1 MKCTENG
8 VFCGSGQQQ
17 INYSVPL
24 GVANAATSIRVEL
37 QASGYSAGCG
47 EFSGI
52 DQGATEYGN
61 LTLQFNIDNQWG
73 ANLPRTMVTPGATDF
88 RLTSH
93 VQNEVPYDNSDW
105 KGQLWWSVLL
115 AEDNHVIKAFSADGA
130 HETFSIWILP
140 GRARCCLKKPAGV
153 GLTSWRDSAHRIR
166 SSWVRPTRHEAI
178 PSRLVPSS
186 PPDAAQTAS
195 RHQQQDDRRGP

>member
-1 MKCTENG
+1 MKPTENG

-105 KGQLWWSVLL
+105 KGQLWWSFHNFNTASLSRPTFAATFVD
-115 AEDNHVIKAFSADGA
+115 APTSFGAIGNWADGLFYDFA
-130 HETFSIWILP
+130 YKDLAKGGNCFGMVLDSI
-140 GRARCCLKKPAGV
+140 
-153 GLTSWRDSAHRIR
+153 
-166 SSWVRPTRHEAI
+166 
-178 PSRLVPSS
+178 
-186 PPDAAQTAS
+186 DAQFGQQTT
-195 RHQQQDDRRGP
+195 